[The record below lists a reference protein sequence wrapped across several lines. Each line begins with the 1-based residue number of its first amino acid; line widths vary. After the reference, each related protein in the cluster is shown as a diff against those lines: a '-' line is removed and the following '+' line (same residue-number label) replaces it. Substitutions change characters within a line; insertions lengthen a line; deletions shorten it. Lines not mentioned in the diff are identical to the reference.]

1 MWWKLTKA
9 IIVSWFVGVI
19 CGAGMVIVLQH
30 EKPIPPA
37 ATAAGD
43 TAPQTSGTAAPP
55 AADTRN

>member
-9 IIVSWFVGVI
+9 ILVSWFVGVM
-19 CGAGMVIVLQH
+19 CGAGMVIVLQQ
-30 EKPIPPA
+30 EKTIPPA

-43 TAPQTSGTAAPP
+43 VAPQTSGIAAPP